1 MSGELAYRF
10 AALGVGCTEP
20 FGAESWDGRHA
31 WGHGVAV
38 VVCEVVGGLDDEV
51 EVGVVVVF
59 EGFGDVH
66 GVRRFEAEFF
76 GERAHAVVFA

>member
-1 MSGELAYRF
+1 M
-10 AALGVGCTEP
+10 
-20 FGAESWDGRHA
+20 
-31 WGHGVAV
+31 
-38 VVCEVVGGLDDEV
+38 GGLDDEV

-66 GVRRFEAEFF
+66 GVLRFEAEFF

>member
-1 MSGELAYRF
+1 MSWHIALRRWELGAPSH
-10 AALGVGCTEP
+10 L
-20 FGAESWDGRHA
+20 AESWDGRHA

-66 GVRRFEAEFF
+66 GVLRFEAEFF

>member
-1 MSGELAYRF
+1 MMACSMS
-10 AALGVGCTEP
+10 VGWLRTH
-20 FGAESWDGRHA
+20 GWVTMRSGWSWC
-31 WGHGVAV
+31 AV

-66 GVRRFEAEFF
+66 GVLRFEAEFF

>member
-1 MSGELAYRF
+1 MSWHIALRRWE
-10 AALGVGCTEP
+10 LGVP
-20 FGAESWDGRHA
+20 S
-31 WGHGVAV
+31 HGVAV

-66 GVRRFEAEFF
+66 GVRWFEAEFF

>member
-1 MSGELAYRF
+1 MSWHIALRRWELGAPSH
-10 AALGVGCTEP
+10 L
-20 FGAESWDGRHA
+20 GAESWDGRHA

-59 EGFGDVH
+59 
-66 GVRRFEAEFF
+66 
-76 GERAHAVVFA
+76 